1 MRITPRTLAALSA
14 VTATSAWSAAFAAD
28 GKLEECGILA
38 GAGTDCK
45 RKLRNGD
52 ISFDD
57 VPLIIQSATTIL
69 LGLTGTISM
78 IMIIVGGFKYALGSI
93 EGDKTKGKEAVIYG
107 IAGFAVS
114 ASAWFIVKLVL
125 DNL

>member
-1 MRITPRTLAALSA
+1 MVATPRALAALSA
-14 VTATSAWSAAFAAD
+14 VAVTSAWSSVFAKD
-28 GKLEECGILA
+28 DITDCGILA
-38 GAGTDCK
+38 GVGADCK
-45 RKLRNGD
+45 NKLRNGNV
-52 ISFDD
+52 SFDD
-57 VPLIIQSATTIL
+57 IPAIIQTATSIL

-78 IMIIVGGFKYALGSI
+78 LMVILGGFKYALGSV

-114 ASAWFIVKLVL
+114 ALAWFIVKLVL